1 MNRHLTLL
9 AAVAMSLF
17 SISCDKDDTQSD
29 PFISITTPS
38 GVNPT
43 SITIEATAY
52 SQDFTINSNA
62 AWRIEKQ
69 PATANWLTIS
79 PSEGSGD
86 ATIKVSAL
94 ANEQATRIQAMLIFY
109 SGDTKLNALTI
120 IQNPANAYLNVD
132 PAQPDTIPAD
142 GGDLVLN
149 VSTNAGTWDAQITGE
164 NSEWLTEKERT
175 ETSITFTAAKSSAP
189 TDLTAKVV
197 FSLASNPNLTQ
208 EVEVVQEAQ
217 NAAFLIIDPATPAN
231 IPMGGGDITLN
242 INTNISDWDAA
253 ISGEN
258 SEWLAEKERTE
269 TSITFTA
276 AANPNN
282 AEQTATITFTSKE
295 HPDFEETVTI
305 KQNAKEAIYMD
316 LTPEEGPYVITID
329 GGDLRLIVGTNATS
343 WDAVISGENSEWLTE
358 KERTETSITFT
369 ADANLTPDQLSA
381 TITFTTTEDDPD
393 FEKVITINQEGLI
406 ADLLDIQFQED
417 GTAIDIS
424 PIHRNVET
432 FEGPNFST
440 VYLDSYKRYAGR
452 FSPAE
457 LATSISNGFLKV
469 DYKGDEAYKNA
480 IADGHS
486 MEMLIMLNSDL
497 KIGSEVKM
505 FSSMQSGGTGFL
517 LSKETNEFTFLPN
530 IGGWKWCYSGVV
542 PQKGVYYHVVGV
554 WNKDAGKA
562 YIYINGELKGET
574 DASGDFS
581 FPATDTCHWFCIGG
595 DPSSETGT
603 ENCWI
608 GDIGIARIYDKP
620 LSDKQVAALYD
631 MINE

>member
-1 MNRHLTLL
+1 MNRPLTLL

-175 ETSITFTAAKSSAP
+175 ETSITFTA
-189 TDLTAKVV
+189 
-197 FSLASNPNLTQ
+197 
-208 EVEVVQEAQ
+208 
-217 NAAFLIIDPATPAN
+217 
-231 IPMGGGDITLN
+231 
-242 INTNISDWDAA
+242 
-253 ISGEN
+253 
-258 SEWLAEKERTE
+258 
-269 TSITFTA
+269 
-276 AANPNN
+276 
-282 AEQTATITFTSKE
+282 
-295 HPDFEETVTI
+295 
-305 KQNAKEAIYMD
+305 
-316 LTPEEGPYVITID
+316 
-329 GGDLRLIVGTNATS
+329 
-343 WDAVISGENSEWLTE
+343 
-358 KERTETSITFT
+358 
-369 ADANLTPDQLSA
+369 DANLTPDQLSA

-424 PIHRNVET
+424 PMHRNVET

-562 YIYINGELKGET
+562 YIYINGELKGEA

>member
-109 SGDTKLNALTI
+109 SGDIKLNALTI

-175 ETSITFTAAKSSAP
+175 ETSITFTAAKSSSP

-217 NAAFLIIDPATPAN
+217 NAAFLIIDPTTPAN

-253 ISGEN
+253 
-258 SEWLAEKERTE
+258 
-269 TSITFTA
+269 
-276 AANPNN
+276 
-282 AEQTATITFTSKE
+282 
-295 HPDFEETVTI
+295 
-305 KQNAKEAIYMD
+305 
-316 LTPEEGPYVITID
+316 
-329 GGDLRLIVGTNATS
+329 
-343 WDAVISGENSEWLTE
+343 ISGENSEWLTE

-424 PIHRNVET
+424 PMHRNVET

>member
-175 ETSITFTAAKSSAP
+175 ETSITFTAA
-189 TDLTAKVV
+189 
-197 FSLASNPNLTQ
+197 
-208 EVEVVQEAQ
+208 
-217 NAAFLIIDPATPAN
+217 
-231 IPMGGGDITLN
+231 
-242 INTNISDWDAA
+242 
-253 ISGEN
+253 
-258 SEWLAEKERTE
+258 
-269 TSITFTA
+269 
-276 AANPNN
+276 ANPNN

-316 LTPEEGPYVITID
+316 LTPEEEPYVITID

-358 KERTETSITFT
+358 RERTETSITFT

-424 PIHRNVET
+424 PMHRNVET

>member
-175 ETSITFTAAKSSAP
+175 ETSITFTAA
-189 TDLTAKVV
+189 
-197 FSLASNPNLTQ
+197 
-208 EVEVVQEAQ
+208 
-217 NAAFLIIDPATPAN
+217 
-231 IPMGGGDITLN
+231 
-242 INTNISDWDAA
+242 
-253 ISGEN
+253 
-258 SEWLAEKERTE
+258 
-269 TSITFTA
+269 
-276 AANPNN
+276 ANPNN

-316 LTPEEGPYVITID
+316 LTPEEEPYVITID

-424 PIHRNVET
+424 PMHRNVET